1 MDNFFQPFYY
11 IYFSFLRC
19 FTWKKGETLAFPEWK
34 IPFSIYPTPL
44 FFPWRKI
51 CLHHPPPS
59 LPIPLFMHL
68 FIQDSP
74 LLISAKCVQHP
85 VHYHPYYG
93 LQRRL
98 YYANTSLTK
107 TSSPSYLQS
116 FAFKCRNSDKIKKDV
131 NFIKQNIIILKTLVS
146 FLKANITILCSLKNV
161 QF

>member
-1 MDNFFQPFYY
+1 MFY
-11 IYFSFLRC
+11 L
-19 FTWKKGETLAFPEWK
+19 KKGWNVSVSWMENTILYLSHTPV
-34 IPFSIYPTPL
+34 FSLEKNMSPP
-44 FFPWRKI
+44 
-51 CLHHPPPS
+51 PPPS